1 MSATPL
7 NTRNV
12 MLGAIAATSI
22 VSGLYVTYMAV
33 HAEPKPQFYAWGQQ
47 ALSALR
53 RDLGLTPS
61 GRFFSSK
68 SPMIA
73 DLEKFY
79 LFLVRIFQ
87 DLVSTPFG
95 KGAFLFIFSMTA
107 PLMLYANVEALKPE
121 AHLLMGGLAVLV
133 IFSTGQLICIGAA
146 LPIMYIP
153 AYALVR
159 ALRPRDTF
167 PQRAFNESA
176 IPLLSFL
183 QLVCGVP
190 ALLTLAVPPKHNYF
204 FLVNTLFQF
213 FPLLLIHLPGYKMF
227 ASRNQSVSSTAV
239 GDLFRTGRISTTL
252 LYWAGMFFMYP
263 TLVHLARGS
272 WLPLSDAVKLIL
284 WDSLGVILSMIYIVC
299 VDLVAD
305 PVPAGMTSR
314 RNVHNQG
321 ETLLVGTV
329 KAVITSIIFGPGT
342 AMNSYFAK
350 REDAVASVHPGYEIH
365 IKEQ

>member
-1 MSATPL
+1 MSTTSSS
-7 NTRNV
+7 TRN
-12 MLGAIAATSI
+12 MLLGAIAATSI
-22 VSGLYVTYMAV
+22 VSGLYVTYMAI

-47 ALSALR
+47 AMSALR

-68 SPMIA
+68 SPMVA
-73 DLEKFY
+73 ELEKYY
-79 LFLVRIFQ
+79 LLIVRIFQ
-87 DLVSTPFG
+87 DLTSTTFG

-107 PLMLYANVEALKPE
+107 PLMLYANVEALKPQ

-133 IFSTGQLICIGAA
+133 IFSVGQLICIGAA

-183 QLVCGVP
+183 QLVCGLP
-190 ALLTLAVPPKHNYF
+190 ALLTLAVPPKHKYYF
-204 FLVNTLFQF
+204 LANTLFQF
-213 FPLLLIHLPGYKMF
+213 FPLLLIHLSGYKMF
-227 ASRNQSVSSTAV
+227 ASRNRSVPSTAV
-239 GDLFRTGRISTTL
+239 GDLFRTGRFTTTL
-252 LYWAGMFFMYP
+252 LYWTGMYFMYP
-263 TLVHLARGS
+263 TLLQMARGS
-272 WLPLSDAVKLIL
+272 WLPFSDAIKLIL
-284 WDSLGVILSMIYIVC
+284 WDAFGVLLSMIYIVC

-305 PVPAGMTSR
+305 PVPAGITSR
-314 RNVHNQG
+314 RNVHKQG
-321 ETLLVGTV
+321 ETLLVGTI
-329 KAVITSIIFGPGT
+329 KAAITSILFGPGT

-350 REDAVASVHPGYEIH
+350 REDAVASVHPGYEVH